1 MKHMHI
7 LSVTKDEM

>member
-7 LSVTKDEM
+7 N